1 MAADGRVMRLLQ
13 CGAMEEILL
22 EIVARIR
29 RGETPDARQLA
40 RIILNANKGIS
51 DNADH
56 YAKRQLLPYYRAVK
70 KDDPA
75 RWSSWGIDLAT
86 EAELVRLL
94 QLKPR
99 RTASGVATISVLT
112 KPWPCG
118 GACLYC
124 PNDVRMPKSYIW
136 DEPACQR
143 AEHSFFDPYLQ
154 VAVRLHVLAEM
165 GHPTDKVELIVL
177 GGTWDDYPRGYRI
190 WFVEQLFRAL
200 NDGDASWGRVRGIRD
215 AYHGAGLADE
225 PGELRARTAA
235 TQTRIDAGDLT
246 YNQAIAELYRD
257 DPGWQRVSARQTS
270 TLDSLREQHRINER
284 AAHRVVGLVV
294 ETRPDAITPE
304 SLTFMRELGCTKVQI
319 GVQGIRQDLLDC
331 NDRGL
336 TVGRIEDAFALT
348 RLYGFKIHA
357 HFMVNLVGATP
368 QTDADDYRTFAT
380 GAAFA
385 PDEVKLY
392 PCALVAGTGLM
403 RLAVSGAWTPYT
415 REQLVDILV
424 DDIIATPAWTRVS
437 RMIRDIPS
445 TDIVAGNKQTN
456 LRQMVEQTI
465 DRRGLR
471 PQVQEIRMREIQGD
485 DVRLDDLALQDV
497 PYKTDVTQEHFIQWV
512 TPEGGIAGFL
522 RLSLPDQAYV
532 RDHAADLRIRE
543 GEAMIREVHVYGR
556 TAHLGAGDGNAQH
569 RGLGRRL
576 VEEACRIACAAG
588 YTRINVIS
596 SVGTRE
602 YYRGLGFADNGL
614 YQQRDLG

>member
-1 MAADGRVMRLLQ
+1 
-13 CGAMEEILL
+13 MEQILL

-40 RIILNANKGIS
+40 RIILDANRGIS

-56 YAKRQLLPYYRAVK
+56 YAKRQLLPYYRKVK
-70 KDDPA
+70 AEDPA
-75 RWSSWGIDLAT
+75 RWAGWGIDPAT

-112 KPWPCG
+112 KPWACEG
-118 GACLYC
+118 TCLYC
-124 PNDVRMPKSYIW
+124 PNDVRMPKSYLW

-154 VAVRLHVLAEM
+154 VAVRLHVLQEM

-177 GGTWDDYPRGYRI
+177 GGTWDDYPRPYRI
-190 WFVEQLFRAL
+190 WFVERLFQAL
-200 NDGDASWGRVRGIRD
+200 NDGEASWDRVQEIRD
-215 AYHGAGLADE
+215 AYHAAGLADE
-225 PGELRARTAA
+225 PEALRDQTAA
-235 TQTRIDAGDLT
+235 AQARVDAGELT
-246 YNQAIAELYRD
+246 YNQAAAELYRD
-257 DPGWQRVSARQTS
+257 NSGWQRMSATQTS
-270 TLDSLREQHRINER
+270 TPEHLRERHRINES
-284 AAHRVVGLVV
+284 ADHRVVGLVV

-319 GVQGIRQDLLDC
+319 GVQGIRQDLLDR
-331 NDRGL
+331 NSRGL
-336 TVGRIEDAFALT
+336 TVERIADAFALA

-357 HFMVNLVGATP
+357 HIMVNLVGATP
-368 QTDADDYRTFAT
+368 QTDVDDYQAFAT
-380 GAAFA
+380 GPAFA

-403 RLAVSGAWTPYT
+403 RLRDSGAWTPYT
-415 REQLVDILV
+415 RDELVDVLV
-424 DDIIATPAWTRVS
+424 RDIMATPPWIRVS

-445 TDIVAGNKQTN
+445 TDIVDGNKQTN
-456 LRQMVEQTI
+456 LRQMVEREI
-465 DRRGLR
+465 DQRGLR
-471 PQVQEIRMREIQGD
+471 PQVQEIRMREIQRES
-485 DVRLDDLALQDV
+485 VCLDELALRDV
-497 PYKTDVTQEHFIQWV
+497 PYKTSVSQEHFIQWV

-522 RLSLPDQAYV
+522 RLSLPDQDYV
-532 RDHAADLRIRE
+532 RIHAADLPVGV

-556 TAHLGAGDGNAQH
+556 TAHLHAADGNAQH
-569 RGLGRRL
+569 HGLGRRL
-576 VEEACRIACAAG
+576 VEEACCIAREAG

-596 SVGTRE
+596 SVGTRA

-614 YQQRDLG
+614 YQQRLL

>member
-1 MAADGRVMRLLQ
+1 
-13 CGAMEEILL
+13 MEEILL

-75 RWSSWGIDLAT
+75 RWASWGIDPAT

-112 KPWPCG
+112 KPWACG

-177 GGTWDDYPRGYRI
+177 GGTWDDYPREYRI

-200 NDGDASWGRVRGIRD
+200 NDGEASWGRVQEIRD
-215 AYHGAGLADE
+215 AYHDAGLADE
-225 PGELRARTAA
+225 PAELRACTAA
-235 TQTRIDAGDLT
+235 TQARIDAGELA
-246 YNQAIAELYRD
+246 YNQAIAELYRN

-270 TLDSLREQHRINER
+270 TLDSLREQHRVNER
-284 AAHRVVGLVV
+284 ANHRVVGLVV
-294 ETRPDAITPE
+294 ETRPDAVTPG
-304 SLTFMRELGCTKVQI
+304 SLSFTRELGCTKVQI
-319 GVQGIRQDLLDC
+319 GVQGIRQDLLDR

-336 TVGRIEDAFALT
+336 TVGRIADAFALA

-357 HFMVNLVGATP
+357 HFMVNLVDATP
-368 QTDADDYRTFAT
+368 ETDREDYRSFAT
-380 GAAFA
+380 GPAFA

-403 RLAVSGAWTPYT
+403 RLATSGAWTPYT
-415 REQLVDILV
+415 RDELVDVLV
-424 DDIIATPAWTRVS
+424 DDIMATPAWTRVS

-456 LRQMVEQTI
+456 LRQMVEQAI
-465 DRRGLR
+465 DCRGLR
-471 PQVQEIRMREIQGD
+471 PQVREIRMREIQGE
-485 DVRLDDLALQDV
+485 DVRLDDLVLQDV

-576 VEEACRIACAAG
+576 VGEACRIAREAG

-614 YQQRDLG
+614 YQRRDLD

>member
-1 MAADGRVMRLLQ
+1 
-13 CGAMEEILL
+13 MEEILL

-29 RGETPDARQLA
+29 RGETPYARQLA
-40 RIILNANKGIS
+40 RIILDANRGIS

-56 YAKRQLLPYYRAVK
+56 YAKRQLLPYYREVK
-70 KDDPA
+70 TGDPA
-75 RWSSWGIDLAT
+75 RWASWGIDPAT
-86 EAELVRLL
+86 EAELVRVL
-94 QLKPR
+94 QVKPR

-118 GACLYC
+118 GTCLYC

-154 VAVRLHVLAEM
+154 VAVRLHVLSEM
-165 GHPTDKVELIVL
+165 GHPTDKVELIIL
-177 GGTWDDYPRGYRI
+177 GGTWDDYPRDYRI

-200 NDGDASWGRVRGIRD
+200 NDGDASWGRVQEIRD
-215 AYHGAGLADE
+215 AYHAAGLADE
-225 PGELRARTAA
+225 PDLLRDQTAA
-235 TQTRIDAGDLT
+235 TQARIDAGDLT
-246 YNQAIAELYRD
+246 YNQAVAGLYRD
-257 DPGWQRVSARQTS
+257 SPAWQRVSAGQAS
-270 TLDSLREQHRINER
+270 TLENLRAQHRINEH
-284 AAHRVVGLVV
+284 ADHRVVGLVV

-319 GVQGIRQDLLDC
+319 GVQGIRQDLLDR
-331 NDRGL
+331 NGRGL
-336 TVGRIEDAFALT
+336 TVDRIADAFALT

-357 HFMVNLVGATP
+357 HFMVNLAGATP
-368 QTDADDYRTFAT
+368 QTDMDDYRSFAT
-380 GAAFA
+380 GLAFA

-403 RLAVSGAWTPYT
+403 RLRDEGAWRPYT
-415 REQLVDILV
+415 RDELVDILV
-424 DDIIATPAWTRVS
+424 RDIMATSAWTRVS

-445 TDIVAGNKQTN
+445 TDIVDGNKQTN
-456 LRQMVEQTI
+456 LRQMVEGAI

-471 PQVQEIRMREIQGD
+471 SQVREIRMREIQGER
-485 DVRLDDLALQDV
+485 VRLDDLTLEDV
-497 PYKTDVTQEHFIQWV
+497 PYKTTVTTEHFIQWV

-532 RDHAADLRIRE
+532 RDHAADLRVGV
-543 GEAMIREVHVYGR
+543 GEAMIREAHVYGR
-556 TAHLGAGDGNAQH
+556 SAHLGVGDSNAQH

-576 VEEACRIACAAG
+576 VEEACRIARKVGC
-588 YTRINVIS
+588 TSVNVIS

-602 YYRGLGFADNGL
+602 YYRSLGFIDNGL
-614 YQQRDLG
+614 YQRRAL